1 MASIYDIKIFKLN
14 RLKYEQLWAD
24 AVNWVKQTYNA
35 TAEQFTMASP
45 FAQLLSVILHLGRM
59 IFYYIEDSITGLNM
73 KTAYRDDQIKG
84 LARLAGHNAGRA
96 IAARGA
102 IRITFYDTGDQ
113 DLNGKVCFIPNKT
126 KIVSSYTGATYT
138 ILFGADTAQITMTAG
153 NFVTAT
159 ILQGTIKYQQATASG
174 GGLQSYNFTERNYAD
189 IDEYY
194 INVYVN
200 GELWDKVDSLQD
212 MGYNQQAVM
221 VKTGIT
227 GGIDVIFGNGVMGA
241 IPQQGSTII
250 VEYAVTDGAGGNL
263 PKDIANNPEAFQIQG
278 VGYMRDGSEVSLSD
292 NFKITSDTDII
303 FGLPAEDIMLTQLI
317 APHTSRSYVLANE
330 INYKYFFKRM
340 NMFNTIEVIR
350 GFSQKEINYMAQLN
364 YDIYNTIYKST
375 FTEWQEAVSIYGET
389 SDEAKAIYKSLQDA
403 LSHRNFAQQQ
413 IEDTHFADNTVYILL
428 IPDLSKRISSSA
440 NYFNCDESLFTLT
453 PDEQKNIINLIENS
467 GQRIITVENKL
478 LAPKTPRFAVN
489 AQVKIWNG
497 YNLQS
502 IYTSCLHALSNYLIY
517 FKRKDIIPISDI
529 IALFE
534 KIDGIDSIKVW
545 FDADV
550 NNQNIYCKKD
560 FYGIDEYGD
569 IVLTRDYQNINGNTK
584 SVQDILPMIR
594 GGFTSPDGTVYTD
607 KQSLDSVS
615 AFNLTLI
622 EYTYNTRLSLE
633 NYKQLT

>member
-1 MASIYDIKIFKLN
+1 MASIYDLKIFKLN

-24 AVNWVKQTYNA
+24 AINWVKQTYNA
-35 TAEQFTMASP
+35 TGEQFTMGSP

-59 IFYYIEDSITGLNM
+59 IFYYIEDSITGLNI
-73 KTAYRDDQIKG
+73 KTAYREDQIRG

-102 IRITFYDTGDQ
+102 IRLTYYDTGNQ

-126 KIVSSYTGATYT
+126 KMVSVYTGATYT

-159 ILQGTIKYQQATASG
+159 ILQGVIKYQAATASG
-174 GGLQSYNFTERNYAD
+174 GPLQSYNFTERNYAD

-200 GELWDKVDSLQD
+200 GELWDKMDSLQD
-212 MGYNQQAVM
+212 MGYNQQACL
-221 VKTGIT
+221 VKTGIN
-227 GGIDVIFGNGVMGA
+227 GGIDVIFGNGVMGKA
-241 IPQQGSTII
+241 PQQGSTIY
-250 VEYAVTDGAGGNL
+250 VEYAVTDGLGGNL
-263 PKDIANNPEAFQIQG
+263 PKDVANTPGSFEIQG
-278 VGYMRDGSEVSLSD
+278 VGYMKDGSEVSLNE

-303 FGLPAEDIMLTQLI
+303 FGLPSEDIQLTQLI

-340 NMFNTIEVIR
+340 NMFSTVEVIK

-364 YDIYNTIYKST
+364 YDVYNTIYKST
-375 FTEWQEAVSIYGET
+375 FTEWQEAVSLYGEN
-389 SDEAKAIYKSLQDA
+389 SDEAKQLYHNLQDA
-403 LSHRNFAQQQ
+403 LSRRNFAQQQ
-413 IEDTHFADNTVYILL
+413 IEDTHLADNTVYILL
-428 IPDLSKRISSSA
+428 IPDLSKRISSSS
-440 NYFNCDESLFTLT
+440 NYFICDEALFTLT
-453 PDEQKNIINLIENS
+453 EDEQKNIINLIENS
-467 GQRIITVENKL
+467 GQRVITVENKL

-502 IYTSCLHALSNYLIY
+502 IYTTCLNALSNYLIY

-534 KIDGIDSIKVW
+534 RIDGIDSVKVW

-550 NNQNIYCKKD
+550 ENENIYCRKD
-560 FYGIDEYGD
+560 FYGIDDYGD
-569 IVLTRDYQNINGNTK
+569 IVLTRSYQNMNGNTRE
-584 SVQDILPMIR
+584 VQDILPMIR
-594 GGFTSPDGTVYTD
+594 GGFTSPNGTVYSD
-607 KQSLDSVS
+607 KQSLESVS
-615 AFNLTLI
+615 AFNMTLI
-622 EYTYNTRLSLE
+622 EYTSNKNLTLE

>member
-1 MASIYDIKIFKLN
+1 
-14 RLKYEQLWAD
+14 
-24 AVNWVKQTYNA
+24 
-35 TAEQFTMASP
+35 
-45 FAQLLSVILHLGRM
+45 
-59 IFYYIEDSITGLNM
+59 
-73 KTAYRDDQIKG
+73 
-84 LARLAGHNAGRA
+84 
-96 IAARGA
+96 
-102 IRITFYDTGDQ
+102 
-113 DLNGKVCFIPNKT
+113 
-126 KIVSSYTGATYT
+126 
-138 ILFGADTAQITMTAG
+138 MTAG

-159 ILQGTIKYQQATASG
+159 ILQGVIKYQQATASG
-174 GGLQSYNFTERNYAD
+174 GGLQSYNFAERNYAD

-221 VKTGIT
+221 VKTGIN
-227 GGIDVIFGNGVMGA
+227 GGIDLIFGNGVMGQ
-241 IPQQGSTII
+241 IPRQGSTIV

-263 PKDIANNPEAFQIQG
+263 PRDVANSPEAFEIQG
-278 VGYMRDGSEVSLSD
+278 VGYMRDGSEVSLND

-303 FGLPAEDIMLTQLI
+303 FGLPSEDVMLTQLI

-364 YDIYNTIYKST
+364 YDVYNTIYKST
-375 FTEWQEAVSIYGET
+375 FTEWQEAVSIYGES
-389 SDEAKAIYKSLQDA
+389 SDEAKILYKNLQDA
-403 LSHRNFAQQQ
+403 LSQRNFAQQQ
-413 IEDTHFADNTVYILL
+413 IEDTHLADNTVYILL

-440 NYFNCDESLFTLT
+440 NYFTCDESLFTLT
-453 PDEQKNIINLIENS
+453 SDEQKNIINLIENS

-478 LAPKTPRFAVN
+478 LAPKTPRFAIN

-502 IYTSCLHALSNYLIY
+502 IYTSCLTALSNYLVY

-534 KIDGIDSIKVW
+534 KIDGIDSVKVW

-560 FYGIDEYGD
+560 FYGIDDYGD
-569 IVLTRDYQNINGNTK
+569 IVLTREYQNMNGNTR

-594 GGFTSPDGTVYTD
+594 GGFTSPDGIVYSD
-607 KQSLDSVS
+607 KQSLESVS

-622 EYTYNTRLSLE
+622 EYTHNNKLSLE